1 MLILKLEWQG
11 GIYMTIKRMVT
22 IMVALLMIIGMAVL
36 ASEECCTIAEEDTG
50 ISIVCEVTKPDDTA
64 KPISATYVGENE
76 LFKNAK
82 YIPETADEAIDVVEL
97 KVQQL
102 KLTNTVEDEITE
114 NVAEVVEEVTDVV
127 EEVDVIEETVPEET
141 VKPLEEGTIID
152 PEIDESEIVLEEYVW
167 EGTVI
172 NSYLGTVA
180 GPNGKETYYN
190 LNMSGVVKIMKS
202 LGYDYTYSIREDGVK
217 MYGPFIMVAADLSL
231 RPRGSIIKTSLGWAM
246 VCDTGEFINWNPTQL
261 DIAVNW

>member
-1 MLILKLEWQG
+1 
-11 GIYMTIKRMVT
+11 MTIKRMVT
-22 IMVALLMIIGMAVL
+22 IVVALLMVIGMAVS
-36 ASEECCTIAEEDTG
+36 ASEEFCTIAEEDTG

-64 KPISATYVGENE
+64 KPISATYVGETE
-76 LFKNAK
+76 LFKTTK

-102 KLTNTVEDEITE
+102 ELTKEVVEEKT
-114 NVAEVVEEVTDVV
+114 EVVEEV
-127 EEVDVIEETVPEET
+127 EQSKPEET
-141 VKPLEEGTIID
+141 VKTLEEGTIID
-152 PEIDESEIVLEEYVW
+152 PDIDESEIVLEEYVW

-190 LNMSGVVKIMKS
+190 LNMSGVVKIMES

-217 MYGPFIMVAADLSL
+217 MYGPFIMVAADLNL

-246 VCDTGEFINWNPTQL
+246 VCDTGEFVNWNPTQL